1 MFDDYEYFDEYD
13 HAPTTQELVR
23 EWASQYGSAHTD
35 QQWLLSDWDTWER
48 NPHYVGPEQ
57 AHPEDYVPV
66 IDHEEDYEPLSVDV
80 HREQP
85 YTWPDY
91 VAGDSLD
98 IPF

>member
-1 MFDDYEYFDEYD
+1 MYD
-13 HAPTTQELVR
+13 HEENWFGHDMAPTTQELVR

-57 AHPEDYVPV
+57 RHPEDYVLD
-66 IDHEEDYEPLSVDV
+66 IEREEDYEPLSVDV
-80 HREQP
+80 HRERE